1 MKNFTFVHLFL
12 LILIINQS
20 WVYAQDDSPQNIN
33 KLLNNQVV
41 VSRQIMCVLD
51 RSPCDNLG
59 KQLKAALPEVI
70 VRNCKNCTK
79 QQAQNAQKLISFL
92 QTRYPDVWAM
102 LVRKYRSKA

>member
-1 MKNFTFVHLFL
+1 MKFYIFASFVFVVL
-12 LILIINQS
+12 LQNASIIS
-20 WVYAQDDSPQNIN
+20 AQDESPQNIN

-51 RSPCDNLG
+51 KSPCDNLG

-92 QTRYPDVWAM
+92 QTRYPDVWGM
-102 LVRKYRSKA
+102 LVRKYKASP

>member
-1 MKNFTFVHLFL
+1 MKEFSRNFLFG
-12 LILIINQS
+12 S
-20 WVYAQDDSPQNIN
+20 F
-33 KLLNNQVV
+33 
-41 VSRQIMCVLD
+41 RQIMCVLD
-51 RSPCDNLG
+51 KAPCDNLG

-102 LVRKYRSKA
+102 LVRKYKVTSP

>member
-1 MKNFTFVHLFL
+1 M
-12 LILIINQS
+12 
-20 WVYAQDDSPQNIN
+20 QDFSEKTLSVP
-33 KLLNNQVV
+33 
-41 VSRQIMCVLD
+41 SRQIMCVLD
-51 RSPCDNLG
+51 KAPCDNLG

-102 LVRKYRSKA
+102 LVRKYKSNP